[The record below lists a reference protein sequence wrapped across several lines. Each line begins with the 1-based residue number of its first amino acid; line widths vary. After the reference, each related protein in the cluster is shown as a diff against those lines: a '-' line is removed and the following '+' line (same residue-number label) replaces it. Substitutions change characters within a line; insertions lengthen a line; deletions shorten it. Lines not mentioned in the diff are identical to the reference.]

1 MYEVRRD
8 KNKTKNLMKQKRK
21 INHAFMFYDFEIL
34 IVVQFVYW

>member
-1 MYEVRRD
+1 MDKVRRD

-21 INHAFMFYDFEIL
+21 IDHAFMFYDFEIL